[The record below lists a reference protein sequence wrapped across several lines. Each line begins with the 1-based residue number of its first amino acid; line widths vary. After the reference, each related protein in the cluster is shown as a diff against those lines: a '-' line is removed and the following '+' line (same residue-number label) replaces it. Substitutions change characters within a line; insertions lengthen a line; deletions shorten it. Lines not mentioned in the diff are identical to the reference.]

1 MRKEE
6 RDQPVANLELRIDL
20 EQVTSKL
27 WRKSQWTYIP
37 CSPSLYPSPSPS
49 LPPLV
54 EDGSD
59 LVAGLGYLG
68 HDYYFFESIVHT
80 IVQLIHTG
88 ALLSSNQQQ

>member
-54 EDGSD
+54 EDAHSYWSSSV
-59 LVAGLGYLG
+59 L
-68 HDYYFFESIVHT
+68 ESTT
-80 IVQLIHTG
+80 IIIIIPSF
-88 ALLSSNQQQ
+88 LSRG